1 MPISSN
7 SVHNNQNQS
16 GSMNTASA
24 KRTFRSG
31 GGTITVRE
39 GETLKGV
46 VSDIH
51 GNEITISMED
61 GSSFT
66 GKLPEASQYSIG
78 QKAAFQ
84 ITRLDGGTIYMKAIS
99 QAYLLGI
106 EDTIEQALEEAGL
119 PKSPRN
125 LEIVRSLLL
134 NQQSISRENIA
145 ESLQLCAKYPNA
157 DVNSVITM
165 KRLGMPM
172 DMATVTQFDQ
182 YNKQT
187 HQLLTRMDA
196 LADSINEL
204 LTELA
209 KENPSIARYAT
220 GEVLDM
226 MLQSLPSLEEQNLTA
241 TQLQANLSA
250 APGAETAEGADLLPG
265 EENQEIPPEATEE
278 SQAAGQTATSPFA
291 RMKQLL
297 NGITDRASSPAGAE
311 AKPTEF
317 IPEQTG
323 HLLTAEERSALS
335 DLLGK
340 YTENKEL
347 LTALEKGDLTAR
359 ELLTNIKNTL
369 ATLPD
374 EDLHQL
380 VSQKAFQKV
389 VKGQFLSGWTL
400 SPEGLKEEGSIDTL
414 YNRMQQQ
421 FSDLTNLSRMFAT
434 RNSGEQ
440 IINTTSDL
448 QQNLA
453 FMKMLNEQFAYMQLP
468 LKLSQQNAHGDLYV
482 MTRKNALK
490 KSKDNLK
497 VLLHLEM
504 DSLGTLD
511 IHITKDHTSI
521 STQFYTAKE
530 TARKLLEKNVEL
542 LKDAINEQGYSFTS
556 EFLAKEKDIDLVHD
570 FIEKDSPAPPA
581 AVKRY
586 NFDLRA

>member
-1 MPISSN
+1 
-7 SVHNNQNQS
+7 
-16 GSMNTASA
+16 MNAASA

-78 QKAAFQ
+78 QKAAFL
-84 ITRLDGGTIYMKAIS
+84 ITGLDSGTIYMKAIS
-99 QAYLLGI
+99 QAYLLGM

-125 LEIVRSLLL
+125 LEIVRSLLQ

-145 ESLQLCAKYPNA
+145 ESLQLCARYPDA

-172 DMATVTQFDQ
+172 DMETVTQFDQ

-187 HQLLTRMDA
+187 HQLLARMDA
-196 LADSINEL
+196 LADSVNEL
-204 LTELA
+204 LTGLVE
-209 KENPSIARYAT
+209 ENPSIARYAT
-220 GEVLDM
+220 GAVLDTV
-226 MLQSLPSLEEQNLTA
+226 LQSLPSLEEQNLTA
-241 TQLQANLSA
+241 AQLQANLSPLTEGEA
-250 APGAETAEGADLLPG
+250 AENAELLPG
-265 EENQEIPPEATEE
+265 EENQEIPQETAED

-291 RMKQLL
+291 RMRQLL
-297 NGITDRASSPAGAE
+297 NGITDRTSSPAGAE

-323 HLLTAEERSALS
+323 HLLTTEERGTLS

-359 ELLTNIKNTL
+359 ELLAEIKNAL
-369 ATLPD
+369 PTLPD
-374 EDLHQL
+374 EELHQL

-389 VKGQFLSGWTL
+389 IKGQFLSGWTL

-511 IHITKDHTSI
+511 IHITKDHTNI
-521 STQFYTAKE
+521 STQFYTTKE
-530 TARKLLEKNVEL
+530 AARKLLEKNVEL

>member
-1 MPISSN
+1 
-7 SVHNNQNQS
+7 
-16 GSMNTASA
+16 MNTTSA

-84 ITRLDGGTIYMKAIS
+84 ITGLDGGTIYMKAIS
-99 QAYLLGI
+99 QAYLLGM

-145 ESLQLCAKYPNA
+145 ESLQLCARYPNA

-196 LADSINEL
+196 LADSVNEL
-204 LTELA
+204 LIGLA
-209 KENPSIARYAT
+209 NENPSIARYAT

-241 TQLQANLSA
+241 AQLQTNLSTA
-250 APGAETAEGADLLPG
+250 LETEAAEGAELLPG
-265 EENQEIPPEATEE
+265 EENQEIPPETAEE
-278 SQAAGQTATSPFA
+278 SQAGGQTATSPFA

-335 DLLGK
+335 DLLEK
-340 YTENKEL
+340 YTENNEL

-380 VSQKAFQKV
+380 MSQKAFQKV

-414 YNRMQQQ
+414 YSRMQQQ

-570 FIEKDSPAPPA
+570 FIENDSPAPPA